1 MTIEIISE
9 QQFANIY
16 ALRPNALAWFLG
28 AGASASAGIPT
39 GYAMITDF
47 KKRLFCQMAGL
58 KLQEV
63 DANDPIWESRINLFF
78 NTKSILPPANAP
90 TEYAAAFEAV
100 YPTPEARRNYI
111 ELAIRKGTPS
121 FAHRA
126 LAALITSK
134 KIPCIFTTN
143 FDQLVETAVTHT
155 DQLVSPEERAYLTV
169 AAIDNANRA
178 QLSIRE
184 SRWPLLA
191 KIHGDFQS
199 VELKNTTDEL
209 KNQDKTMRSALTAA
223 CTTFGLIVVGYSGRD
238 ASVMEALT
246 AAISLHNAFPGGI
259 YWVTRSE
266 KSLLPAVT
274 QFLEQAMQAGIST
287 KIVESQTFDELAA
300 EIIDRTELDDSL
312 QKYVIQL
319 QPESTLHNVPL
330 PQQEKRK
337 FPVLQCSAV
346 PILSMPKEARKIIVN
361 EPITTAKARALIKEA
376 KVWVIVACNGKEIA
390 AFGKDEDILKVFGPF
405 GAKLEGTIELNPNA
419 ESWARGLLYD
429 AIVRAICRYKPL
441 SAHLKR
447 SGHSIVVS
455 KTPDDLSREHLASRN
470 QKLQK
475 LNGAYSNSLVG
486 EVPNLRF
493 PFREGIQLKLE
504 YAADRWWCVFEPT
517 TFVDVPFVGE
527 SEQLQDEE
535 IMDQNTAS
543 LAPNAMLLDWRRERW
558 ATRYNRAWASII
570 SAWADIISGNSEGII
585 KAIDLN
591 GQAGVDGIFQI
602 SPITA
607 WSRPGHDHDYFQRS
621 GK

>member
-1 MTIEIISE
+1 
-9 QQFANIY
+9 
-16 ALRPNALAWFLG
+16 
-28 AGASASAGIPT
+28 
-39 GYAMITDF
+39 MITDF

-78 NTKSILPPANAP
+78 STKAILPPANDP

-100 YPTPEARRNYI
+100 YPAPEARRNYI
-111 ELAIRKGTPS
+111 ELAIKKGTPS

-143 FDQLVETAVTHT
+143 FDQLIETAVTHT
-155 DQLVSPEERAYLTV
+155 DQLVSPEDRAYLTV

-199 VELKNTTDEL
+199 VELKNTSDEL

-223 CTTFGLIVVGYSGRD
+223 CTTFGLVVVGYSGRD
-238 ASVMEALT
+238 DSVMEALT
-246 AAISLHNAFPGGI
+246 AALSLPNAFPSGI
-259 YWVTRSE
+259 YWVARST
-266 KSLLPAVT
+266 KTLLPAVT
-274 QFLEQAMQAGIST
+274 KFLEKAMQAGIST

-300 EIIDRTELDDSL
+300 EIIDRTELDVQL
-312 QKYVIQL
+312 QKYAIQL
-319 QPESTLHNVPL
+319 QPELTLRSAPL

-346 PILSMPKEARKIIVN
+346 PILSMPKQSRKITVN
-361 EPITTAKARALIKEA
+361 EPLTTLKARELIKEA
-376 KVWVIVACNGKEIA
+376 KVWAIVACNGKEIA
-390 AFGKDEDILKVFGPF
+390 AFGKDEDLLKAFAPL
-405 GAKLEGTIELNPNA
+405 GAKLEGNIELNPNT

-429 AIVRAICRYKPL
+429 AIIRAICRHQPL

-455 KTPDDLSREHLASRN
+455 KVHNNVSREHLASRN

-475 LNGAYSNSLVG
+475 LNSAYSNSLMG
-486 EVPNLRF
+486 EVPNLGF

-517 TFVDVPFVGE
+517 TFVDVPFVDG

-535 IMDQNTAS
+535 VIDQNPAS
-543 LAPNAMLLDWRRERW
+543 LAPKTLLLDWRRERW
-558 ATRYNRAWASII
+558 ATRYNPRWASII

-591 GQAGVDGIFQI
+591 GQTGMDGIFQV

-621 GK
+621 RK